1 MDRIASQQI
10 RIRAV
15 FQVPK
20 PVVPLLVVFPDEKP
34 PPVKHRYLRICA
46 KTVHGSVE
54 IRPFYAVIGVER
66 HYQVGRRVC
75 YREISGIRDAVVL
88 ITEHLKSVVILDK
101 ALNNL
106 FRIVGGSVVNYYAF
120 EILQRLIFNRLN
132 AVFYILRLIVVWNY
146 NRYLRITHF
155 NYIILKLLP
164 ALALYKISPDYVVRA
179 SILTLTHRL
188 KRRQTVF

>member
-1 MDRIASQQI
+1 MDRITSQQI

-15 FQVPK
+15 LQVPK
-20 PVVPLLVVFPDEKP
+20 PVVPLLIVFPDEKP

-46 KTVHGSVE
+46 KTVHGPVE
-54 IRPFYAVIGVER
+54 IRPFYTVIGVER

-75 YREISGIRDAVVL
+75 YREISRIRDAVVL
-88 ITEHLKSVVILDK
+88 IIEHLKSVVIMNK

-106 FRIVGGSVVNYYAF
+106 FRTVCGPVVNYYTF
-120 EILQRLIFNRLN
+120 EILHRLIFNRLN

-146 NRYLRITHF
+146 NRYLRITHL

-164 ALALYKISPDYVVRA
+164 APALYKISPDYVIRA